1 MLPSL
6 PPCFTPR
13 GADRP
18 TRHTPPAR
26 PVWTPGRVSLHPDFP
41 QARHA
46 RDGRVRLRLEQVE
59 PAEPDLSPPLPL
71 HELAGALVAHF
82 NECLID
88 PGRVGILAKL
98 PVLELQT
105 ALPQLHEVTRHWVS
119 WCNRA
124 RINAGGA
131 AAQADKILRLMAS
144 LVEVVADQGDALPGF
159 ASRIGEVQALAQ
171 AVRDHQTLVRD
182 MPGYIAS
189 VWPSDGSWDRRPP
202 TVAEV
207 LLLMKTPGQDPT
219 LVKARLADGQRPVD
233 IAGQPSSVGL
243 HEMEELCRQ
252 LAEQL
257 QRADLALPLA
267 EQQILLA
274 PPPVPMASI
283 ARGVHCGLDA
293 AQIRAM
299 FLAGVPIC
307 PDTAPDAALRRRL
320 ACLQPMAPQR
330 LGQGQVN
337 RLQLRSWTDG
347 SRVETWA
354 WRPEVAGAFA
364 NAMIDCGIPCR
375 TGQDLHRPGP
385 NLTGRQVLTSRL
397 AARLGL
403 DRHITVVASHPA
415 VVDGVYGSLN
425 QYLPGLQMLVAA
437 GPRPVPLADAERHW
451 LEQHPDAPRL
461 LADVARWQGLSGL
474 SLHPQGLLAH
484 ATVPQSGGSV
494 VELPMMRPLP
504 VGSPRLR
511 HQMVAAVWLHL
522 LTAQVDWHAGNVAFV
537 QDPHNPGSERLVLFD
552 NDLAFGHCMLHPEDA
567 CNNHRHRPSGPRV
580 QAPFSPLHGS
590 RFPRVIPAE
599 LAGALLELD
608 TAGLLACGAAG
619 CLNRLE
625 YEALRSRLHHI
636 QREVRQLQSDPHGV
650 LQTDADWASP
660 ETTARMG
667 LDRLQEQA
675 DAVASAVLVPP
686 GQQVD
691 TTLLREL
698 ESDSLL
704 RALAVHQ
711 QVARQH
717 PQQQWFPVLF
727 DAPAIQRALRTAM
740 QQDHSPAPTTP
751 ERTST

>member
-18 TRHTPPAR
+18 TRHTPPDPLA
-26 PVWTPGRVSLHPDFP
+26 WTPGRVSLDPDFP
-41 QARHA
+41 QARHM
-46 RDGRVRLRLEQVE
+46 RVGPLRLELVE
-59 PAEPDLSPPLPL
+59 PVEPDLAPPLPL

-82 NECLID
+82 NDCLTD
-88 PGRVGILAKL
+88 PGRVSILSKL
-98 PVLELQT
+98 QVLELQT

-124 RINAGGA
+124 RIDAEGA
-131 AAQADKILRLMAS
+131 AAQAGKFLRLMHG
-144 LVEVVADQGDALPGF
+144 LLQVVADQADALPGF
-159 ASRIGEVQALAQ
+159 TSRIGDVQALEQ
-171 AVRDHQTLVRD
+171 AIRALQGQLRD

-189 VWPSDGSWDRRPP
+189 VWPADGSWDRAPP

-207 LLLMKTPGQDPT
+207 LLLMQAPRQDPT
-219 LVKARLADGQRPVD
+219 LVKARLADGQRPAD
-233 IAGQPSSVGL
+233 IASQPSSVDL
-243 HEMEELCRQ
+243 HDMERLCRELADQ
-252 LAEQL
+252 LR
-257 QRADLALPLA
+257 RADLALPLA
-267 EQQILLA
+267 EQQILLT

-283 ARGVHCGLDA
+283 TLGIRCGLSA
-293 AQIRAM
+293 TEIRAM
-299 FLAGVPIC
+299 FQAGVPIH
-307 PDTAPDAALRRRL
+307 PDTAPDAALRLRL
-320 ACLQPMAPQR
+320 AGLQPMAPQR

-337 RLQLRSWTDG
+337 QLQLRSWTDG
-347 SRVETWA
+347 THVQTWA
-354 WRPEVAGAFA
+354 WRPEVPDAFA
-364 NAMIDCGIPCR
+364 NAMVDCGIPCR
-375 TGQDLHRPGP
+375 TAQDPHRPGP

-403 DRHITVVASHPA
+403 DRHITVVASHAA

-437 GPRPVPLADAERHW
+437 GPRPVPLADTERQW

-474 SLHPQGLLAH
+474 SHHPQGLLAH
-484 ATVPQSGGSV
+484 ATVPQPGGSLF
-494 VELPMMRPLP
+494 ELPMMRPLP

-511 HQMVAAVWLHL
+511 RQMVAAVWLHL

-537 QDPHNPGSERLVLFD
+537 PDPHDPGSERLVLFD

-567 CNNHRHRPSGPRV
+567 CNNQRHRPTGPRV

-590 RFPRVIPAE
+590 RFPRVVPAD
-599 LAGALLELD
+599 LAGALLDLN

-625 YEALRSRLHHI
+625 YEALRSRLHHV
-636 QREVRQLQSDPHGV
+636 QQEVRRLLVDPHG
-650 LQTDADWASP
+650 LLHTDADWLSS
-660 ETTARMG
+660 ETTARLG
-667 LDRLQEQA
+667 LDRLREQA
-675 DAVASAVLVPP
+675 DAVADAVLVPP
-686 GQQVD
+686 GRQVD
-691 TTLLREL
+691 TSLLREL

-704 RALAVHQ
+704 HALAVYQ

-717 PQQQWFPVLF
+717 PQQQWFPVVL
-727 DAPAIQRALRTAM
+727 DAAAIQVAIRTAR
-740 QQDHSPAPTTP
+740 QQELPLVSVNSDPSAT
-751 ERTST
+751 

>member
-18 TRHTPPAR
+18 TRRTPPDRLA
-26 PVWTPGRVSLHPDFP
+26 WTPGRVNLHPDFP
-41 QARHA
+41 QARHT
-46 RDGRVRLRLEQVE
+46 RDGRMRLEQVE
-59 PAEPDLSPPLPL
+59 PVEPDLPPPRPM

-82 NECLID
+82 NDCLID
-88 PGRVGILAKL
+88 PAQVGILAKL

-105 ALPQLHEVTRHWVS
+105 ALPQLHEVARHWLS

-144 LVEVVADQGDALPGF
+144 LVEVVADQSDALPGF
-159 ASRIGEVQALAQ
+159 ASRIGDVQALAR
-171 AVRDHQTLVRD
+171 AIGDHQTLLRD

-189 VWPSDGSWDRRPP
+189 VWPADGSWDRAPP

-207 LLLMKTPGQDPT
+207 LLLMRTPRQDPT
-219 LVKARLADGQRPVD
+219 LVKARLADGQRPGD
-233 IAGQPSSVGL
+233 IASQPSSVGL
-243 HEMEELCRQ
+243 HEMAQLCRQ

-283 ARGVHCGLDA
+283 ARGVRCGLNATD
-293 AQIRAM
+293 IRAM
-299 FLAGVPIC
+299 FLAGVPIH
-307 PDTAPDAALRRRL
+307 PDSAPDATLRQRL
-320 ACLQPMAPQR
+320 AGLQPMAPQR

-337 RLQLRSWTDG
+337 QLQLRSWTDG
-347 SRVETWA
+347 TRVETWA
-354 WRPEVAGAFA
+354 WRPEVPDAFA

-375 TGQDLHRPGP
+375 TAQDLHRPGP

-403 DRHITVVASHPA
+403 NRHITVVASHTA

-425 QYLPGLQMLVAA
+425 EYLPGLQMLVAA
-437 GPRPVPLADAERHW
+437 GPRPVPLADAERLW

-474 SLHPQGLLAH
+474 SHHPQGLLAH

-511 HQMVAAVWLHL
+511 RQMVAAVWLHL

-537 QDPHNPGSERLVLFD
+537 PDPHDPGSERLVLFD

-567 CNNHRHRPSGPRV
+567 CNNHRHRPTGPRV

-590 RFPRVIPAE
+590 RFPRVIPAD
-599 LAGALLELD
+599 LAGALLDLD
-608 TAGLLACGAAG
+608 TAALLACGAAG
-619 CLNRLE
+619 HLNRLE
-625 YEALRSRLHHI
+625 FEALRCRLHHV
-636 QREVRQLQSDPHGV
+636 QQEVRRLLVDPYGLLH
-650 LQTDADWASP
+650 TDADWVSSEA
-660 ETTARMG
+660 TARLG
-667 LDRLQEQA
+667 LDHLREQA
-675 DAVASAVLVPP
+675 DAVAAAVLVSP
-686 GQQVD
+686 GRQVD
-691 TTLLREL
+691 TSPLREL

-704 RALAVHQ
+704 HALAVYQ

-717 PQQQWFPVLF
+717 PQQQWFPVVF
-727 DAPAIQRALRTAM
+727 DAAAIEVAIRTARL
-740 QQDHSPAPTTP
+740 QAIPPVSVTSDLDPA
-751 ERTST
+751 